1 MDLVKFPT
9 KTLAPLGI
17 HQGTDQ
23 KHIIT
28 MVQFCAIDQALFW
41 RFCDFK
47 INVWPLLKEL
57 KAKLGH
63 KSCQTLSHLGW

>member
-23 KHIIT
+23 KQIIT
-28 MVQFCAIDQALFW
+28 MVQFCAIDQALFGA
-41 RFCDFK
+41 FAT
-47 INVWPLLKEL
+47 LK
-57 KAKLGH
+57 
-63 KSCQTLSHLGW
+63 